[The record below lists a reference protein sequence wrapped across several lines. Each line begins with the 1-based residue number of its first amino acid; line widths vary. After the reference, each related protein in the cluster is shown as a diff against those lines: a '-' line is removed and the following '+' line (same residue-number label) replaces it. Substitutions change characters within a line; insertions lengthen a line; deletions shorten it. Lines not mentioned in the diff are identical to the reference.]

1 MGTTPTDRFL
11 VTGGTGFIGR
21 YVVRRLLAAGHRP
34 VVTHF
39 GGPSADLGLPPAVEL
54 VELDLRDRVRLTEV
68 VRSADPTVVMHLAG
82 VTGQADPTGQLCDE
96 INFRSTCFLLDS
108 LVGRDLKSVVLLG
121 TAGEYGSHK
130 IPFREDM
137 PDAPRSQYAL
147 SKSKANRY
155 ALDRWRLEQ
164 LPVTILRP
172 FSVYGIDQPRNR
184 FLAQLIYNAVRDLE
198 FKMSEGTQH
207 RDFVHVEDVADAILM
222 AASSPTTAGRII
234 NIAGGRGHRLAD
246 VAQATWR
253 YCGANAELLKIGALE
268 AIGDDA
274 FDSVAD
280 ITTAAELLNWRPSR
294 VFLDGLEPGGGLIE
308 MIEWARS
315 ASRNA
320 AAELCR

>member
-1 MGTTPTDRFL
+1 MSTAPTERFL

-21 YVVRRLLAAGHRP
+21 YVVRRLTAAGHRP
-34 VVTHF
+34 VVTQF
-39 GGPSADLGLPPAVEL
+39 GGSSTDLDLPPYVEL
-54 VELDLRDRVRLTEV
+54 VELDLRDRDRLTELLRAV
-68 VRSADPTVVMHLAG
+68 EPTVVMHLAG
-82 VTGQADPTGQLCDE
+82 VTGQADPTGRLCDE

-121 TAGEYGSHK
+121 TAGEYGPQTV
-130 IPFREDM
+130 PFHEDM
-137 PDAPRSQYAL
+137 ADGPLSQYAL

-155 ALDRWRLEQ
+155 ALGLWKLEQ

-172 FSVYGIDQPRNR
+172 FSVYGVDQPRNR
-184 FLAQLIYNAVRDLE
+184 FLAQLVFNAVKDLE

-207 RDFVHVEDVADAILM
+207 RDFVHVDEVADAILL
-222 AASSPTTAGRII
+222 AASSPNAAGRVI

-253 YCGANAELLKIGALE
+253 HCGANPELLKIGALE

-280 ITTAAELLNWRPSR
+280 VTTAADLLNWRPSR
-294 VFLDGLEPGGGLIE
+294 VFLDGTEPGEGLTE
-308 MIEWARS
+308 MIDAARS
-315 ASRNA
+315 SCTRA
-320 AAELCR
+320 AAEHTD